1 MYKEFKRIKNEKFY
15 NLSLECIGNKL
26 IDLAIERDHWV
37 EGSPYEQVNKICEV
51 FNYLFGNLWRAE
63 VDTTIN
69 GYDQERLILWIT
81 DENKRIFVRIDEA
94 RFNGF

>member
-15 NLSLECIGNKL
+15 NLSLEDIGNKL
-26 IDLAIERDHWV
+26 IDLAVERDHWV
-37 EGSPYEQVNKICEV
+37 EGNPYEQVDKICEV
-51 FNYLFGNLWRAE
+51 FNYLFENLWRAE

-69 GYDQERLILWIT
+69 GYDQERLILWVA